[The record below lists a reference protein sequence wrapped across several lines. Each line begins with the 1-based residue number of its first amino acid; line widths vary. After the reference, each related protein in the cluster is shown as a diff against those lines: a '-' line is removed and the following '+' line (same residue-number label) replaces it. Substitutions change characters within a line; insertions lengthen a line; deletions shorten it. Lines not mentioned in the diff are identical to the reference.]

1 MIYIAYLICFAG
13 RELWVLL
20 ISTTPAERTILKP
33 EVKYVGNIHG
43 NEPVGRELLLRLIQ
57 VPLQT
62 SCIC

>member
-1 MIYIAYLICFAG
+1 MIYIAYLIRFAG

>member
-1 MIYIAYLICFAG
+1 MIFIAYLIRFAG